1 MWFASKIVYIMCE
14 VVFYYFFLSN
24 FFFKPV
30 PNGLR
35 ILSDVWSDVSTAF
48 KLVIIQKLQV

>member
-1 MWFASKIVYIMCE
+1 MWFASKIVYIMCG
-14 VVFYYFFLSN
+14 VVFYNSFLGDL
-24 FFFKPV
+24 FFKPV